1 LSQKVVA
8 GKPNQMLLCSDDF
21 VEARVLFGAVLEIPD
36 AHG

>member
-1 LSQKVVA
+1 
-8 GKPNQMLLCSDDF
+8 MLLCSDDF